1 MNGILGDDFGIHGDY
16 DVKRVSVT
24 VPDALTLQHILL
36 GELRA
41 LRQIARLHEE
51 QGLDT
56 LHDIDC
62 PVNAIERDWAE
73 DGCLHFV
80 HTFLANPHLL
90 PESFPA
96 TFPLHVSYSES
107 LTRDGKLWTSSDIY
121 TYVLKNYTN
130 PLFIDS
136 LTQNEESIS
145 Q

>member
-1 MNGILGDDFGIHGDY
+1 MSEVAAQYEAGEPESNYEVG
-16 DVKRVSVT
+16 VPTVT

-41 LRQIARLHEE
+41 LRQIARRGEE

-62 PVNAIERDWAE
+62 SVNSIERDWAE

-80 HTFLANPHLL
+80 HTFLFNPHLL

-96 TFPLHVSYSES
+96 TFPLHVSYSGES
-107 LTRDGKLWTSSDIY
+107 FTRDGRLWTSSDIY

-130 PLFIDS
+130 PLYKD
-136 LTQNEESIS
+136 EVESIS